1 MPKEKEFGALNRS
14 HCIRLR
20 HLRVNKLLRSSSL
33 RHGKRVP
40 TKSRQW
46 CQKVSIGTGTVR
58 WAQPSSGIMC
68 SVTLISMQDWARML
82 FLCKSRGD
90 SKEREPNF
98 LMQNFS
104 RSPVSSSPRRKLT
117 GVFLS
122 VFLNWYVLLKWLPC
136 SYVQTNKKSL
146 PGKNLSSKVLELC
159 NLSPL
164 LIKIVKNLE
173 AVCKPKIITDPVTRA
188 TVIQAIASSRSS
200 WHSPTTKSFTPK
212 RKVLELPSI
221 LHKHFRH
228 WWWTYKSS
236 AEFMDKMW
244 KEIFTHLKTNLETG
258 SISQEVAPPSLKKQR
273 ELIKAESL
281 NFVTESTIFTVPN
294 DSHFI

>member
-1 MPKEKEFGALNRS
+1 MPKGKKFGALNRS

-20 HLRVNKLLRSSSL
+20 HLRVKLLRSSSL
-33 RHGKRVP
+33 RHRKRVP
-40 TKSRQW
+40 TKYRQW
-46 CQKVSIGTGTVR
+46 CQKVSTGTGTVR
-58 WAQPSSGIMC
+58 WAQPSSGIVC

-98 LMQNFS
+98 LVQNFN

-173 AVCKPKIITDPVTRA
+173 AVCKPKIITAQWPEPQSFKLLQAVEAADIHPPQNLLRPRGKFLSYLQFSTNVSDIDDEHTRA
-188 TVIQAIASSRSS
+188 VLHS
-200 WHSPTTKSFTPK
+200 WIRCD
-212 RKVLELPSI
+212 RKFLLI
-221 LHKHFRH
+221 
-228 WWWTYKSS
+228 
-236 AEFMDKMW
+236 W
-244 KEIFTHLKTNLETG
+244 KQTWKL
-258 SISQEVAPPSLKKQR
+258 
-273 ELIKAESL
+273 
-281 NFVTESTIFTVPN
+281 VPF
-294 DSHFI
+294 HRR